1 MHKENGV
8 DEARNLMRRPKV
20 NVITFAGLFWLLAG
34 CVGLF
39 FASTKLFE
47 DDDLRTN
54 GVTTNGVV
62 VSVTKAYLIK
72 SKMGGYST
80 VSEPDYQRSS
90 LQDRSIEHNLEYVF
104 HTPAGEKITGEAE
117 GGFPSGLKPGD
128 AVSIVYLPAHP
139 LVNNLQTTVA
149 ISPGYLLFW
158 SIGALMWLLF
168 FGVPGFGL
176 IYLSFPK
183 SAKGNP

>member
-39 FASTKLFE
+39 FASTKLAE
-47 DDDLRTN
+47 DADLRTN

-62 VSVTKAYLIK
+62 VSETKAYLIK
-72 SKMGGYST
+72 SNVGGFS
-80 VSEPDYQRSS
+80 SINERDYQRSS
-90 LQDRSIEHNLEYVF
+90 SKDRSIEYHLDYVF
-104 HTPAGEKITGEAE
+104 YTSDGEKITGTAE
-117 GGFPSGLKPGD
+117 SSFPSGVKPGD
-128 AVSIVYLPAHP
+128 AVNIVYLPAHP
-139 LVNNLQTTVA
+139 LVNNLQTKVA
-149 ISPGYLLFW
+149 INSGYLLFW
-158 SIGALMWLLF
+158 SIAALMWLLF
-168 FGVPGFGL
+168 FGVPGIGL

-183 SAKGNP
+183 SAKGSP

>member
-1 MHKENGV
+1 MHKEKGV

-20 NVITFAGLFWLLAG
+20 NVITFAGLLWLLFG

-39 FASTKLFE
+39 FASKKLVK
-47 DDDLRTN
+47 DADLRTN

-62 VSVTKAYLIK
+62 VYVTKAYLIK
-72 SKMGGYST
+72 SNTGGYSS

-90 LQDRSIEHNLEYVF
+90 LQDRSIESNLTYVF
-104 HTPAGEKITGEAE
+104 HTSAGEKITGEAE
-117 GGFPSGLKPGD
+117 GGFPSRLKPGD
-128 AVSIVYLPAHP
+128 AVSILYLPAHP

-168 FGVPGFGL
+168 FGVPGIGL

-183 SAKGNP
+183 RAKGSP

>member
-1 MHKENGV
+1 
-8 DEARNLMRRPKV
+8 MRRLKV

-34 CVGLF
+34 CVPLF
-39 FASTKLFE
+39 LASTKLVE
-47 DDDLRTN
+47 DADLRTN

-62 VSVTKAYLIK
+62 VSA
-72 SKMGGYST
+72 SS
-80 VSEPDYQRSS
+80 VSERDYQRSS
-90 LQDRSIEHNLEYVF
+90 LQDRSIEHNLTYVF
-104 HTPAGEKITGEAE
+104 HTSAGEKITGEAE
-117 GGFPSGLKPGD
+117 GSFPSGLKPGD
-128 AVSIVYLPAHP
+128 AVSIVYLPEHP

-149 ISPGYLLFW
+149 IRPGYLLFW

-168 FGVPGFGL
+168 FGVPGMGL